1 MSPPPFSKGGFSP
14 NDGSGFF
21 SWIAAH
27 RLPIAQGCVDNRRF
41 VCPLAK
47 ISFIILGF
55 PHSCPRRRIRE
66 SLHSAQ
72 SATKS
77 KQEKNK
83 GSSHYF
89 WIDHEDVFRKSP

>member
-1 MSPPPFSKGGFSP
+1 MSPPPSSSGGFGP

-21 SWIAAH
+21 S
-27 RLPIAQGCVDNRRF
+27 PIAGAVCRAADDSAGNRRF
-41 VCPLAK
+41 LWPLSE